1 MRPPLVRVTV
11 GMLAVSLGTLSLAG
25 CGNDKAATTSATASN
40 AASGTDATG
49 KASDSVTV
57 VGNSAAASPADTVGT
72 LKPATKPNIVFTAVG
87 AGAFLTLA
95 KLLATADL
103 LSTLKGP
110 GPFTVFAP
118 TDDAFAAVP
127 AKTLAGVAADAAK
140 LKKVLLYHVV
150 PGALKTS
157 DIKDG
162 DLMTVE
168 GSVLKI
174 THDGDKLL
182 INGNPIAAADVEAS
196 NGVVNIMGNV
206 LLPPDL

>member
-1 MRPPLVRVTV
+1 MRSPLVRVTV
-11 GMLAVSLGTLSLAG
+11 GVLAVSLGTLSLAG
-25 CGNDKAATTSATASN
+25 CGSEKAATTSATTSN
-40 AASGTDATG
+40 AAPATDATG
-49 KASDSVTV
+49 KAPDPVTA
-57 VGNSAAASPADTVGT
+57 VGNAAADPAGTAST

-103 LSTLKGP
+103 LATLKGP

-118 TDDAFAAVP
+118 TDEAFAAVP
-127 AKTLAGVAADAAK
+127 AKTLAGVAADTAK

-168 GSVLKI
+168 GSALKV

>member
-1 MRPPLVRVTV
+1 MRSSFIRVTV
-11 GMLAVSLGTLSLAG
+11 SILAVIVGASSLTG
-25 CGNDKAATTSATASN
+25 CGSDKAAANGASKSSAAVATDESVAATDSVIATAI
-40 AASGTDATG
+40 
-49 KASDSVTV
+49 
-57 VGNSAAASPADTVGT
+57 T

-103 LSTLKGP
+103 LATLKGP

-118 TDDAFAAVP
+118 TDEAFAAVP
-127 AKTLAGVAADAAK
+127 AATLALVAGDPEK

-157 DIKDG
+157 EIKDG

-168 GSVLKI
+168 GSPLKV

-182 INGNPIAAADVEAS
+182 INANPIAGADIEAS
-196 NGVVNIMGNV
+196 NGAVNVMGSV

>member
-1 MRPPLVRVTV
+1 MRSPLVRVTV
-11 GMLAVSLGTLSLAG
+11 GVLAVSLGTLSLAG
-25 CGNDKAATTSATASN
+25 CGSDKAATTSATALN
-40 AASGTDATG
+40 AASATDATG
-49 KASDSVTV
+49 KASDSLTV
-57 VGNSAAASPADTVGT
+57 VGNSAAGPADTVGT

-103 LSTLKGP
+103 LATLKGP

-174 THDGDKLL
+174 THNGDKLL
-182 INGNPIAAADVEAS
+182 INGNPIAAADVEGS

>member
-1 MRPPLVRVTV
+1 MRSPLVRVTV
-11 GMLAVSLGTLSLAG
+11 SMLAVSLGTLSLAA
-25 CGNDKAATTSATASN
+25 CGSDKAATTTATTSNSASVN
-40 AASGTDATG
+40 DATG
-49 KASDSVTV
+49 KATDSVTV
-57 VGNSAAASPADTVGT
+57 IGDPAATSTAGTAST
-72 LKPATKPNIVFTAVG
+72 LQPATKPNIVFTAVG

-103 LSTLKGP
+103 LATLKGP

-127 AKTLAGVAADAAK
+127 AKTLAGVAGDAAK

-157 DIKDG
+157 AIKDG

-168 GSVLKI
+168 GSPLKV
-174 THDGDKLL
+174 THDGDRLL
-182 INGNPIAAADVEAS
+182 INGNPIGAADVEAS